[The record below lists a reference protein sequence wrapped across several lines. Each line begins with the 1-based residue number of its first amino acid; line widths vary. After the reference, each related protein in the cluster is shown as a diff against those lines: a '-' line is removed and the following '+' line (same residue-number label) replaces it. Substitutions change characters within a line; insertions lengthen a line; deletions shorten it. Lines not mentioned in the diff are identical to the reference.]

1 MSRIKESELYIYTE
15 DNENFE
21 SYDNQ
26 MALFKTKIVSDMKHN
41 GEIVEVIGLLKGK
54 DIYNDRYIVR
64 FNDGSIDNNIMSVE
78 LDFDYK
84 KEIERKTNQKKSRGC
99 FSKTTP
105 T

>member
-21 SYDNQ
+21 NYDNQ
-26 MALFKTKIVSDMKHN
+26 KALFKTKIVSDMKHN

-84 KEIERKTNQKKSRGC
+84 KEIERKTNQKNKERSR
-99 FSKTTP
+99 
-105 T
+105 

>member
-84 KEIERKTNQKKSRGC
+84 KK
-99 FSKTTP
+99 
-105 T
+105 

>member
-15 DNENFE
+15 DNQNFE

-26 MALFKTKIVSDMKHN
+26 KALFKTKIVSDMKHN

-84 KEIERKTNQKKSRGC
+84 KEIERKTNQKNKERGR
-99 FSKTTP
+99 
-105 T
+105 

>member
-21 SYDNQ
+21 RYDNQ

-84 KEIERKTNQKKSRGC
+84 KEIERKTNQKNKERSR
-99 FSKTTP
+99 
-105 T
+105 

>member
-26 MALFKTKIVSDMKHN
+26 KALFKTKIVSDMNHN

-84 KEIERKTNQKKSRGC
+84 KEIERKTNQKNKERSR
-99 FSKTTP
+99 
-105 T
+105 

>member
-26 MALFKTKIVSDMKHN
+26 KALFKTKIVSDMKHN

-64 FNDGSIDNNIMSVE
+64 FKDGSIDNNIMSVE

-84 KEIERKTNQKKSRGC
+84 KEIERKTNQKNKERRR
-99 FSKTTP
+99 
-105 T
+105 

>member
-84 KEIERKTNQKKSRGC
+84 KEIERKTNQKNKERSR
-99 FSKTTP
+99 
-105 T
+105 